1 VVGKAHAARAI
12 CRCDCGVE
20 KTYIVRHLRSGA
32 IRQCG
37 CESDAPTWKW
47 TPPEKTPEKVVAL
60 VPSPLY
66 WVPAQGMKQC
76 GGLTSCGEWKAL
88 DEFGMNSTQEDGRHY
103 YCLACSR
110 RKDKKRDS
118 GRWLKKRFG
127 ITPAERDTLLAAQG
141 GVCGRCAA
149 EFADKRR
156 CTDHD
161 HECCPGRR
169 SCGHCVRGVV
179 CATCNSLLT
188 VAYCR
193 AHPTDPYLQRY
204 AQRRAATEAAPSAA

>member
-1 VVGKAHAARAI
+1 VIEVVQAAIQALSDGKLAGQ
-12 CRCDCGVE
+12 D
-20 KTYIVRHLRSGA
+20 L
-32 IRQCG
+32 
-37 CESDAPTWKW
+37 AP
-47 TPPEKTPEKVVAL
+47 
-60 VPSPLY
+60 
-66 WVPAQGMKQC
+66 
-76 GGLTSCGEWKAL
+76 
-88 DEFGMNSTQEDGRHY
+88 EDKIKSRE
-103 YCLACSR
+103 R
-110 RKDKKRDS
+110 RKISDYISSPDS
-118 GRWLKKRFG
+118 GDDGFTAPKLAKFLGMTKQSTGAPQDRFF
-127 ITPAERDTLLAAQG
+127 AALY
-141 GVCGRCAA
+141 AA
-149 EFADKRR
+149 RR

>member
-1 VVGKAHAARAI
+1 VTDGRYGKLTVVSVVGKAHAARAI

-88 DEFGMNSTQEDGRHY
+88 DEFGMNWHHHRTPVMMVLLLQNWPSS
-103 YCLACSR
+103 LA
-110 RKDKKRDS
+110 
-118 GRWLKKRFG
+118 
-127 ITPAERDTLLAAQG
+127 
-141 GVCGRCAA
+141 
-149 EFADKRR
+149 
-156 CTDHD
+156 
-161 HECCPGRR
+161 
-169 SCGHCVRGVV
+169 
-179 CATCNSLLT
+179 
-188 VAYCR
+188 
-193 AHPTDPYLQRY
+193 
-204 AQRRAATEAAPSAA
+204 